1 MFTSRSEFY
10 SCRFKGCRQHGMFC
24 ARNSLTVH
32 STLRLN
38 YVQPWRA
45 WMSVPTHKHQIQQ
58 SHICFHSYYSKRERL
73 MTFWVILH
81 LHPWSILNRAPG
93 LQTQIK
99 SCNSEYSK
107 LVLQMIESEKG
118 QMVSNGRTEFHLLQE
133 FSGGTEIQ
141 RCMHVSYITSL
152 SVVMNWDK
160 QGLNTLTEDQQ
171 TTAERFN
178 KPKTW

>member
-1 MFTSRSEFY
+1 M
-10 SCRFKGCRQHGMFC
+10 
-24 ARNSLTVH
+24 
-32 STLRLN
+32 
-38 YVQPWRA
+38 
-45 WMSVPTHKHQIQQ
+45 
-58 SHICFHSYYSKRERL
+58 
-73 MTFWVILH
+73 
-81 LHPWSILNRAPG
+81 
-93 LQTQIK
+93 QTQIK

-178 KPKTW
+178 KPKT